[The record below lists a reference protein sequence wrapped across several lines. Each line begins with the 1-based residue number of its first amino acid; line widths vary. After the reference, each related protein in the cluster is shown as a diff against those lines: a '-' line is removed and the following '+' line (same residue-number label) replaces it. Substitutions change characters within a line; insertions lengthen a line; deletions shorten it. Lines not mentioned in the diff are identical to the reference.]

1 MSFWAVRLGVLV
13 VLAAGA
19 TYWDMRFRRVPDA
32 LTVSCALAG
41 LLIGGLEK
49 GGAGLLPPAA
59 GLMLGGGVFLPF
71 VILGYAG
78 AGDLKLLAAAGSL
91 LGPAGAVWAVLFGS
105 VLGGVWA
112 LAWLAVRGR
121 GRWLPYAPPLAAG
134 ALASFFVA

>member
-13 VLAAGA
+13 VLASGA
-19 TYWDMRFRRVPDA
+19 TYWDLRSRRVPDF
-32 LTVSCALAG
+32 LTFSCALAG

-49 GGAGLLPPAA
+49 GGAGLLFSAS
-59 GLMLGGGVFLPF
+59 GLVLAGGVFFPF
-71 VILGYAG
+71 VVLGYVG

-91 LGPAGAVWAVLFGS
+91 LGPVGAVWAVLLGS

-121 GRWLPYAPPLAAG
+121 GKWLPYAPPLATG
-134 ALASFFVA
+134 ALVSFFIA